1 MPKRKPLSKSTRFEV
16 FKRDGFRCQYCGRS
30 APDVVLE
37 VDHIIPV
44 AKGGDD
50 DIMNL
55 VTSCRDCNRGKSA
68 KELTDD
74 TVIRK
79 QKAELESLNAK
90 REQMEMMIKW
100 REELRAVVNEQVD
113 SVDRIVRAYTADK
126 YYLNEIGV
134 QTIGKLIRRFSYEE
148 VYDACVI
155 AFDRYYSGD
164 IESVE
169 YAINKI
175 GGVCY
180 NRRKQSGEG

>member
-100 REELRAVVNEQVD
+100 REELSSVANMQVD
-113 SVDRIVRAYTADK
+113 SICECIENYTMSKCVTDQGRLK
-126 YYLNEIGV
+126 L
-134 QTIGKLIRRFSYEE
+134 GKLIRRFSFEE
-148 VYDACVI
+148 VYTATVI
-155 AFDRYYSGD
+155 SFDKYFNGDEATAQYAFD
-164 IESVE
+164 
-169 YAINKI
+169 KI